1 MVRTDIA
8 ELCGSVANGS
18 GCVSMVDSS
27 WKPNVT
33 ERGDLTA
40 SDVKARPSWWKTD
53 VSLMCLNQSL
63 SFCYSS
69 VFSGLG
75 SIFMNWNGLINGA
88 MVFQCDCPWSRLP
101 EVLSTFETTTN
112 QKARW
117 APSLGFSFLFW
128 CCLCRPLFTMLCLL
142 WAVSWVWCFVVPLG
156 GQS

>member
-18 GCVSMVDSS
+18 GCVSVVDSS
-27 WKPNVT
+27 RKPSVT
-33 ERGDLTA
+33 ERGDVAA

-75 SIFMNWNGLINGA
+75 SIFMN
-88 MVFQCDCPWSRLP
+88 
-101 EVLSTFETTTN
+101 
-112 QKARW
+112 
-117 APSLGFSFLFW
+117 
-128 CCLCRPLFTMLCLL
+128 
-142 WAVSWVWCFVVPLG
+142 
-156 GQS
+156 